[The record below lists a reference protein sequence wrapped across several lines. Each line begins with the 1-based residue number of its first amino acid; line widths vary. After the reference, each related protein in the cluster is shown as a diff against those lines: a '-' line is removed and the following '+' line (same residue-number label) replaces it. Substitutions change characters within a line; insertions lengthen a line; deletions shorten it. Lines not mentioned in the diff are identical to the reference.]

1 MITEDDLRRGI
12 LKGIEIVRYILFKIL
27 YIKVALLVVL
37 LWAITYGVI
46 YAATG
51 FHAHNGAIY
60 AAFILALYPAYVIVK
75 NAVSFYKWLYQ
86 K

>member
-37 LWAITYGVI
+37 LWAFTYGVI

>member
-1 MITEDDLRRGI
+1 MITEDNLRRCI
-12 LKGIEIVRYILFKIL
+12 LKGIDIVKFILFKIL
-27 YIKVALLVVL
+27 YIQVALIAVL
-37 LWAITYGVI
+37 LWAITYGII

-60 AAFILALYPAYVIVK
+60 AAFILALYPAYVIIK
-75 NAVSFYKWLYQ
+75 NSVSFYKWLYQ

>member
-1 MITEDDLRRGI
+1 MITEDNLRRCI
-12 LKGIEIVRYILFKIL
+12 LKGIDIVKFILFKIL
-27 YIKVALLVVL
+27 YIQVALIVVL
-37 LWAITYGVI
+37 LWAITYGII

-60 AAFILALYPAYVIVK
+60 AAFILALYPAYVIIK
-75 NAVSFYKWLYQ
+75 NSVSFYKWLYQ

>member
-1 MITEDDLRRGI
+1 MITEDKLRRGI

-27 YIKVALLVVL
+27 YIQVALIVVL
-37 LWAITYGVI
+37 LWAITYGII

-60 AAFILALYPAYVIVK
+60 AAFILVLYPAYVIVK
-75 NAVSFYKWLYQ
+75 NSVSFYKWLYQ